1 MTIRGKFIL
10 AGILAAGTALAGVL
24 FWPLSF
30 RPFLEDME
38 ILSLTFTTF
47 GFIQPEEDPDGYSP
61 NIASVSWEVR
71 EGMPEY
77 DQIYAAILR
86 RRYHRRLSSLWGNE
100 EKELGETTL
109 FIRGFDTTITPEQL
123 EEDFIQTES
132 GDYVRFTSD
141 TLFHICGSKYIA
153 MSDNSV
159 YYLYGG
165 KKAGEELVQEIY
177 SILTEAGIK
186 PVSVSE

>member
-1 MTIRGKFIL
+1 MAIRGKCIL

-47 GFIQPEEDPDGYSP
+47 GFIQSEEDPDGYSP

-141 TLFHICGSKYIA
+141 TLFHICGSEYIA

-165 KKAGEELVQEIY
+165 KRREKNWCRKSTA
-177 SILTEAGIK
+177 S
-186 PVSVSE
+186 